1 MDGLLRHLAGDAIV
15 GILAFQVVVLLVVF
29 SNAAVLVRPRARRAI
44 SGARADAE
52 QPRVSLLVP
61 ARNEAANVAACVRSL
76 LSQRY
81 PQFEIL
87 VLDDRSEDDTR
98 AILERERARDGR
110 LVILTGEEPPPGWT
124 GKNWACH
131 QLSLAAR
138 GEVLL
143 FADAD
148 TVFEDP
154 DAVGRIVA
162 ALQASRADL
171 LSGLPRQTLG
181 TLGETLLV
189 PLFYWAFLGFTP
201 LAVGLVWR
209 RATFAR
215 AVGQLMAFRRGAYDA
230 VGGHAAIRG
239 SVVDDLDL
247 ARRVAGAGLACRI
260 LDATTI
266 VSCRMYRGGREA
278 VAGFGKNLFAAF
290 GFAIVPYAFVW
301 GWLAFAYLTPIAML
315 ALHAALPARVPAE
328 PELLAATISLSLV
341 QWTFTYARL
350 RLPAWPA
357 LLYPLT
363 FVAFLAVAV
372 RSFVDGVFRR
382 ATWKGRAVE
391 RPPTRWV

>member
-1 MDGLLRHLAGDAIV
+1 MIEGLVQHLTGDAIV
-15 GILAFQVVVLLVVF
+15 GILAFQAVVLLVVF
-29 SNAAVLVRPRARRAI
+29 SNAAVLVRPRRTG
-44 SGARADAE
+44 SGT
-52 QPRVSLLVP
+52 QPLVSLLVP
-61 ARNEAANVAACVRSL
+61 ARNEAANVGSCVRSL
-76 LSQRY
+76 LAQAY
-81 PQFEIL
+81 PRLEIL

-98 AILERERARDGR
+98 AILERERVRDAR
-110 LVILTGEEPPPGWT
+110 LVVLPGEEPPPGWT

-131 QLSLAAR
+131 QLSLAAH
-138 GEVLL
+138 GDVLL

-148 TVFEDP
+148 TVFFEP
-154 DAVGRIVA
+154 DAVDKTVG

-171 LSGLPRQTLG
+171 LSGLPRQALG
-181 TLGETLLV
+181 TPGEQLLV

-201 LAVGLVWR
+201 LAAHLLWR
-209 RATFAR
+209 RAPVAR
-215 AVGQLMAFRRGAYDA
+215 AVGQLMVFRREAYDA
-230 VGGHAAIRG
+230 VGGHAAVRG

-260 LDATTI
+260 LDATSI

-278 VAGFGKNLFAAF
+278 MAGFAKNLFAAF
-290 GFAIVPYAFVW
+290 GYAILPYAFAW
-301 GWLAFAYLTPIAML
+301 GWLAYAYLTPIAIL
-315 ALHAALPARVPAE
+315 VLHAALPTRVPAQ
-328 PELLAATISLSLV
+328 PALLAATIALSLV

-350 RLPAWPA
+350 RLPLWPA
-357 LLYPLT
+357 LLYPVT